1 MGAQLQTFPYPTISK
16 PLLSSNGFWVVVL
29 SNCTFQEHDRQTNK
43 HKLSI
48 FGCAGSVQSPNTTE
62 LGRVI
67 EDLKHVLASPK
78 KFRGLMHSFTVRGR

>member
-1 MGAQLQTFPYPTISK
+1 MT
-16 PLLSSNGFWVVVL
+16 
-29 SNCTFQEHDRQTNK
+29 DRQTNK

-48 FGCAGSVQSPNTTE
+48 FGCAGSMQSPNTTE